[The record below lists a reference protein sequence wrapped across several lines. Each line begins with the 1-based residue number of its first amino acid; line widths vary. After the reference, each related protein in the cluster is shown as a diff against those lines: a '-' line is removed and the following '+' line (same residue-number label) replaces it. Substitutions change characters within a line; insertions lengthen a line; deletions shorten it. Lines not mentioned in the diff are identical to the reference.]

1 MWIGIDDAEI
11 LIEDLLFAGH
21 RWVCRAPLGLQRAAG
36 RPNARWAFFS
46 VLGTR
51 PGGARAGGAPHKG
64 GGGLGKRAARGLGGP
79 VGWCPED
86 VGGVAWWLKRA

>member
-1 MWIGIDDAEI
+1 MPPAGPC
-11 LIEDLLFAGH
+11 LMIEDLLFAGH
-21 RWVCRAPLGLQRAAG
+21 RWVCREPLGLQRAAG

-79 VGWCPED
+79 VGWGPD
-86 VGGVAWWLKRA
+86 GHVGVAWWLKRA